1 MCSKCNNNGCS
12 CSKEVNLKGPR
23 GFRGEAGPTG
33 SQGPAGPQGTQGTS
47 GPSNPA
53 NIDIIAINDITVTSN
68 IVGDLTTYTV
78 GRTVIDT
85 GWVDLEGFAYY
96 QGTMANQKPQVR
108 RMANQIHFRGDL
120 IIPIADGAGASVPL
134 TTEDTVRNTFR
145 KDVEVSTGNAFISN
159 AEIFFNSTGAAGGVV
174 IPSSVLDVSTNL
186 DNTYTL
192 NNQIATRQTVLDY
205 VNPALTNPGTVLLS
219 STFQVSITNT
229 KQLKITSL
237 ESQEQ
242 NTADSQSMQGAG
254 PLNKLSSRF
263 QIRTPAVNNNGVY
276 DGGSQ
281 VGDTNQ
287 SSVSINIGTTLAV
300 GQYYTLLN
308 LAAGDDFTNVG
319 FNFTQGITFR
329 ATGTTPTTWVAS
341 ELQVATIGQKQS
353 LMPQSFSGVSY
364 DGILYPFML
373 DATAGSV
380 NASLAN
386 DLGGFKIRLDG
397 LIAYLAIATP

>member
-1 MCSKCNNNGCS
+1 MSNKCNKNCAS
-12 CSKEVNLKGPR
+12 HDIKLKGPR

-33 SQGPAGPQGTQGTS
+33 SQGPAGPQGIQGTS

-53 NIDIIAINDITVTSN
+53 NIDIVAINDITVTSN
-68 IVGDLTTYTV
+68 TVGDLTTYTV
-78 GRTVIDT
+78 GRTIIDT

-108 RMANQIHFRGDL
+108 RMGNQIHFRGDL

-145 KDVEVSTGNAFISN
+145 KDVEVSTGNTFISN

-192 NNQIATRQTVLDY
+192 NNQIATRQTILEY
-205 VNPALTNPGTVLLS
+205 SNPLNTNPGTALLS

-242 NTADSQSMQGAG
+242 NTADSQSMQGAS
-254 PLNKLSSRF
+254 PLNKLNSRF
-263 QIRTPAVNNNGVY
+263 QIRFPAVNNNGFY
-276 DGGSQ
+276 DGSSQ
-281 VGDTNQ
+281 VGDTNPDA
-287 SSVSINIGTTLAV
+287 VSTSIGDPLTV
-300 GQYYTLLN
+300 GQYYTIVN

-319 FNFTQGITFR
+319 FNFTQGVTFQ

-341 ELQVATIGQKQS
+341 EIQVATIGQRQS
-353 LMPQSFSGVSY
+353 LMPQSFNGINY
-364 DGILYPFML
+364 AGILYPFML
-373 DATAGSV
+373 DAGAGSV